1 MTGVQTRQLVSRL
14 DTDGNLEV
22 TLRMAEV
29 PAPGPHG
36 LTVRMDAAPINPAD
50 VKAMFCGIAPADLQF
65 GNERGV
71 AVVRGKLSRQGLSA
85 HANRIGKDVPLGN
98 EGTGLVVATG
108 DSDGVRAMLG
118 KRVSMAASG
127 TFADLRSVSVDDCI
141 VVPSSAS
148 AESAASAWINPM
160 TALAMTETMLREG
173 HRALVLTAAGS
184 SLGKMLNRLCLEDS
198 IPLVNIVRSQEA
210 VCMLRDIGAQYV
222 CNSSDDG
229 FSGQL
234 LDALIG
240 SGATLA
246 FDATGGGAL
255 AGKILLTM
263 EQAAVRH
270 AQIAGRYGSTVHKQL
285 YFFGGL
291 DPSPVTFSRSF
302 GMAWGMGGWLLQSVL
317 ANFEPSVVAAMKAR
331 VRESLNSVFA
341 SEYRQVIALE
351 DMLLPDNIADYAQ
364 LGTGG
369 KVLIKP

>member
-1 MTGVQTRQLVSRL
+1 
-14 DTDGNLEV
+14 
-22 TLRMAEV
+22 
-29 PAPGPHG
+29 
-36 LTVRMDAAPINPAD
+36 
-50 VKAMFCGIAPADLQF
+50 
-65 GNERGV
+65 
-71 AVVRGKLSRQGLSA
+71 
-85 HANRIGKDVPLGN
+85 
-98 EGTGLVVATG
+98 
-108 DSDGVRAMLG
+108 
-118 KRVSMAASG
+118 
-127 TFADLRSVSVDDCI
+127 
-141 VVPSSAS
+141 
-148 AESAASAWINPM
+148 
-160 TALAMTETMLREG
+160 
-173 HRALVLTAAGS
+173 
-184 SLGKMLNRLCLEDS
+184 
-198 IPLVNIVRSQEA
+198 
-210 VCMLRDIGAQYV
+210 MLRDIGARYV
-222 CNSSDDG
+222 CDSSDDG

-270 AQIAGRYGSTVHKQL
+270 AQIADRYGSTVHKQL

-291 DPSPVTFSRSF
+291 DPTPVTFSRSF

-341 SEYRQVIALE
+341 SEYRKVIALE